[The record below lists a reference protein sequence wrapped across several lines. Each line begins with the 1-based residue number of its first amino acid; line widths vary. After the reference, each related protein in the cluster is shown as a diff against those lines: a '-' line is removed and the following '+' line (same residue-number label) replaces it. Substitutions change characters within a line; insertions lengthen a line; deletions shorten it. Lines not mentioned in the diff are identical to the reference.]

1 MFEIH
6 NLPPE
11 IVIRIFNMLSKKDLS
26 NVVLVC
32 KQWKE
37 MVEENPKS
45 PWVRL
50 FVHVDDPNWISPGRS
65 ASHAA
70 NFRSVT
76 DNNTIAK
83 MLCATFP
90 TDEDFNT
97 TGKMHREYI
106 KQMKK
111 TSVNIKLKKSL
122 FKTQS
127 AKKKTTRN
135 LPPFAQETMTL
146 GDNEQTFGND

>member
-50 FVHVDDPNWISPGRS
+50 FVHVDDIEILEVRRLQHVQEVKVSKY
-65 ASHAA
+65 
-70 NFRSVT
+70 FVSV
-76 DNNTIAK
+76 
-83 MLCATFP
+83 
-90 TDEDFNT
+90 
-97 TGKMHREYI
+97 
-106 KQMKK
+106 
-111 TSVNIKLKKSL
+111 VKLEKL
-122 FKTQS
+122 
-127 AKKKTTRN
+127 
-135 LPPFAQETMTL
+135 LW
-146 GDNEQTFGND
+146 